1 MGCKVLQSTIVAEV
15 TRTIVQSSGWVRTLN
30 ILQMMNALRRDKRF
44 GHTRLFSMCT
54 AADRL

>member
-15 TRTIVQSSGWVRTLN
+15 TRACDWGASTCTASNKL
-30 ILQMMNALRRDKRF
+30 NALRDKSLKV

-54 AADRL
+54 ATENGL